1 MAGVCLLALAAGL
14 LLKVCGLA
22 AEITEE
28 TTGAVFV
35 SQQAA
40 HTVLI
45 RQRRYNS
52 GHLEEIMHKD
62 NLERECREEVCS
74 MEEAREVFENNE
86 KTMEF
91 WAGYIDGDQC
101 NPPPC
106 QNGAECQDGIDSYV
120 CWCKP
125 NFGGKN
131 CEIEVT
137 KQCSVNNGGCS
148 HFCVMQAEQP
158 VCRCATG
165 YKLGP
170 DKRSCETTGLFS
182 CGQVDLSSTPAAKLV
197 ITPRASNG
205 TNASERSLDYSDTLL
220 DDYFGDNATQL
231 YDYFELPMNDSDPF
245 DMSVAPAVDV
255 RSGRSD
261 SSSSMNPAEVA
272 RNGIEATGVA
282 ETPAEEEQL
291 DRWAFFP
298 TLPTIT
304 AKDNTDQRIVGGDEA
319 TPGEIPWQV
328 TLMSPSE
335 ALGRAQPFCGG
346 SLLSELWVVT
356 AAHCLAKAE
365 IAKQGFFVRAGEH
378 DVMKD
383 EGPEEDLVVA
393 EQHIHPMYDYKKSP
407 YNHDIALL
415 RLARPVELSNQRRPI
430 CLGPKD
436 FTENILR
443 ESSGSLVSGWG
454 RRKFQGPEATR
465 LQKVEVPYV
474 DRTQCK
480 QSSRYHITRFM
491 FCAGFDTTQKDSCQG
506 DSGGP
511 HATKYKGTWFLTGI
525 VSWGEECAKD
535 GKYGIYT
542 RVSRYYPWIS
552 QKTGI
557 RFNN

>member
-1 MAGVCLLALAAGL
+1 MRAKLLRRWNNSESTLWFADLKKCKIKSLYDFKKFTYMNLQLLTFALFLDIKNKSDVDHWCTFCYFL
-14 LLKVCGLA
+14 LHDQF
-22 AEITEE
+22 TS
-28 TTGAVFV
+28 FV
-35 SQQAA
+35 
-40 HTVLI
+40 
-45 RQRRYNS
+45 
-52 GHLEEIMHKD
+52 E
-62 NLERECREEVCS
+62 
-74 MEEAREVFENNE
+74 
-86 KTMEF
+86 
-91 WAGYIDGDQC
+91 
-101 NPPPC
+101 
-106 QNGAECQDGIDSYV
+106 
-120 CWCKP
+120 
-125 NFGGKN
+125 
-131 CEIEVT
+131 
-137 KQCSVNNGGCS
+137 SVS
-148 HFCVMQAEQP
+148 FKM
-158 VCRCATG
+158 
-165 YKLGP
+165 
-170 DKRSCETTGLFS
+170 LFS
-182 CGQVDLSSTPAAKLV
+182 CCLNLHT
-197 ITPRASNG
+197 
-205 TNASERSLDYSDTLL
+205 
-220 DDYFGDNATQL
+220 
-231 YDYFELPMNDSDPF
+231 
-245 DMSVAPAVDV
+245 
-255 RSGRSD
+255 
-261 SSSSMNPAEVA
+261 
-272 RNGIEATGVA
+272 
-282 ETPAEEEQL
+282 
-291 DRWAFFP
+291 
-298 TLPTIT
+298 
-304 AKDNTDQRIVGGDEA
+304 
-319 TPGEIPWQV
+319 
-328 TLMSPSE
+328 
-335 ALGRAQPFCGG
+335 
-346 SLLSELWVVT
+346 
-356 AAHCLAKAE
+356 HCLVQK
-365 IAKQGFFVRAGEH
+365 ITSLKRLSVLPGEH

-557 RFNN
+557 RFNNWRK